1 MAKGWKGKAK
11 EAMISPVGRLKGK
24 GKAFHEQVFEMRHV
38 VFSVIR
44 ERQVPEGKAAR
55 ALGTGFFIAPR
66 VFITC
71 DHVVNP
77 VNDRH
82 QPGDSYLLVAN
93 LTGRSGKL
101 YRIER
106 PELNKDI
113 NLFPNLDLAVLRV
126 RSADA
131 NQPYCALEYGDVW
144 EGQGIGV
151 VGYPLAELRA
161 INGNLALNAVLYRA
175 ARGCITALYTTNDG
189 ALVDVPC
196 IEVNFLFVPGNSGGP
211 VFSVDTGRVLGYV
224 RGYRAVKIRES
235 VATATMISQLPLG
248 LGNQYIENLNAIYSI
263 AIKLDYIRATV
274 EEFGVTL

>member
-106 PELNKDI
+106 PELSKDI

-131 NQPYCALEYGDVW
+131 NQPYCALEYGDYGKAKESESLVIRLRNFARLT
-144 EGQGIGV
+144 ETLLSMQF
-151 VGYPLAELRA
+151 YTELQE
-161 INGNLALNAVLYRA
+161 A
-175 ARGCITALYTTNDG
+175 A
-189 ALVDVPC
+189 
-196 IEVNFLFVPGNSGGP
+196 
-211 VFSVDTGRVLGYV
+211 
-224 RGYRAVKIRES
+224 
-235 VATATMISQLPLG
+235 
-248 LGNQYIENLNAIYSI
+248 
-263 AIKLDYIRATV
+263 
-274 EEFGVTL
+274 